1 MDNNLILNPN
11 DKPARADALQ
21 NRAKLLKIAHQLFNE
36 YGVDEVSM
44 TQIAKSA
51 GVGQGTLYRHF
62 ANKIE
67 LCHALLDTTQ
77 RELQEHTFAYLKQ
90 TCDADEKLRWF
101 LEQTATYVIDNLDL
115 LSAHEGAFGAS
126 HLGHPAHL
134 WWRGTIHGLLAE
146 LGATNEQEYFTDT
159 LYVLLDPLVLHFQYQ
174 HRHLSREDILSGI
187 NSVLDRLL
195 T

>member
-1 MDNNLILNPN
+1 MNNNLLLNPD

-21 NRAKLLKIAHQLFNE
+21 NRAKLLEVAHELFNE
-36 YGVDEVSM
+36 QGVDAVSM

-62 ANKIE
+62 SNKVE

-77 RELQEHTFAYLKQ
+77 RELQARTFDYLKQ

-101 LEQTATYVIDNLDL
+101 LEQTAIYVMNNLDL

-126 HLGHPAHL
+126 HLAHPAHL
-134 WWRGTIHGLLAE
+134 WWRGTIHGLLIE
-146 LGATNEQEYFTDT
+146 LGAANEQEYFTDT
-159 LYVLLDPLVLHFQYQ
+159 LYVLLDPLVLDFQ
-174 HRHLSREDILSGI
+174 HRHRNLSQTQILAGI

-195 T
+195 A